1 MTDQNHP
8 LMGNIAIDS
17 DALWENIMETARFG
31 ATEKGGICRL
41 ALSEEDRQVRDWFTH
56 TIKALGASLTTDDMG
71 NQFARLEGTEPD
83 LDPIA
88 IGSHLDTQPRGGKF
102 DGIIGVLGGIAVLRA
117 LKESGRRLRHPVEI
131 VNWTNEEGA
140 RFAPAMLSSGVF
152 AKIFTP
158 DFAKSRLDAE
168 GIRFDT
174 ALATIDAAGSE
185 PCGAHP
191 LAAYLELHIEQ
202 GPVLEA
208 EHCTIG
214 VVTGVQGMRWY
225 EVTVTGRD
233 SHAGTT
239 PMTMRAD
246 ALQAASRL
254 MASVQEIALNRPPH
268 AVGTVGM
275 VMVKPNSRNTI
286 PGEVTFSVDLRDP
299 NDDVVIAMENS
310 FRERAGVLSREYG
323 VSIGIREIWDS
334 PAVHFDQRLIDA
346 MSFSARSQHLPS
358 REITSGA
365 GHDAAYL
372 ARIVPTTMIFVPCAG
387 GISHNESESA
397 TREDIAAGANVL
409 LQTLFLADRQLDP
422 TPLSGD

>member
-1 MTDQNHP
+1 MIDQP
-8 LMGNIAIDS
+8 GSVMGNGTIDA
-17 DALWENIMETARFG
+17 DALWHDIMETAQIG
-31 ATEKGGICRL
+31 ATPKGGICRL
-41 ALSEEDRQVRDWFTH
+41 ALSEEDRQVRDWFTR
-56 TIKALGASLTTDDMG
+56 TCSALGATVTHDSMG
-71 NQFARLEGTEPD
+71 NQFARVEGEDPS
-83 LDPIA
+83 LSPIA
-88 IGSHLDTQPRGGKF
+88 IGSHLDTQPTGGKF
-102 DGIIGVLGGIAVLRA
+102 DGIVGVLSGIAILRT
-117 LKESGRRLRHPVEI
+117 LHETGRRTRHPIEI

-152 AKIFTP
+152 ARIFTP
-158 DFAKSRLDAE
+158 EFATGRTDPD
-168 GIRFDT
+168 GVRFDT
-174 ALATIDAAGSE
+174 ALEAIGAAGKE
-185 PCGAHP
+185 RCGAHP

-214 VVTGVQGMRWY
+214 IVTGVQGMRWY

-239 PMTMRAD
+239 PMSMRAD
-246 ALQAASRL
+246 ALQAAARL
-254 MASVQEIALNRPPH
+254 MASVQDIALNRPPH

-275 VMVKPNSRNTI
+275 VSVRPNSRNTI
-286 PGEVTFSVDLRDP
+286 PGEVCFSVDFRDP
-299 NDDVVIAMENS
+299 NDEVVSAMENS
-310 FRERAGVLSREYG
+310 FRDRAGALARAHDVN
-323 VSIGIREIWDS
+323 IGIREIWDS

-346 MSFSARSQHLPS
+346 VSHAARSAHLPA

-397 TREDIAAGANVL
+397 TRDDIAAGATVL
-409 LQTLFLADRQLDP
+409 LHTLLQADRQLAPASRD
-422 TPLSGD
+422 